1 AIDST
6 GLKRFG
12 RGEWHQEKYELSSKA
27 RWRKLHLGVNEG
39 HYYEACALTD
49 RFCSDDQVVEDLLGQ
64 IKEPIDQCAADGAY
78 DKTPVYDAIHAHS
91 PEADVVIPPSDG
103 AVLNDAAAS
112 LRNRNIQEVKENGRM
127 QWQRTRHY
135 GKRNYAE
142 LGVLRYK
149 RILG

>member
-1 AIDST
+1 
-6 GLKRFG
+6 
-12 RGEWHQEKYELSSKA
+12 
-27 RWRKLHLGVNEG
+27 
-39 HYYEACALTD
+39 
-49 RFCSDDQVVEDLLGQ
+49 LGQ

-149 RILG
+149 RILGNSMHAREIGRQKMEAMIGCGVINKMTSIGMPISYRCA